1 MKKIILTSAI
11 IFATVAGVF
20 AQTTPGPTSTA
31 NLKVILNPVQAIVV
45 NPSAN
50 SETLTYSTVADYEG
64 GVASAAP
71 LADHLKVYAAGG
83 FTVSASA
90 ADLTTTGGTIDASSI
105 TVTPTAGALK
115 PLTGAILTAKPLSSG
130 GATII
135 SSNAGGNGVTFNM
148 TYKGAGNY
156 DYIDKHLNGQGATE
170 YTTVV
175 TYTIAAQ

>member
-11 IFATVAGVF
+11 IFAAVAGVF
-20 AQTTPGPTSTA
+20 AQTPGLTSTA
-31 NLKVILNPVQAIVV
+31 NLKVVLNPVQAIVV
-45 NPSAN
+45 NPLAK
-50 SETLTYSTVADYEG
+50 SETLTYKTVADYEG
-64 GVASAAP
+64 GVASTAP

-90 ADLTTTGGTIDASSI
+90 ADLTTTGGTIAASSI
-105 TVTPTAGALK
+105 TVTPTAGTTKALA
-115 PLTGAILTAKPLSSG
+115 GASLTAKPLSST

-135 SSNAGGNGVTFNM
+135 SSTKGGTGVTFNM
-148 TYKGAGNY
+148 SYKGAGDF
-156 DYIDKHLNGQGATE
+156 DYIDKHLNGQAPTE